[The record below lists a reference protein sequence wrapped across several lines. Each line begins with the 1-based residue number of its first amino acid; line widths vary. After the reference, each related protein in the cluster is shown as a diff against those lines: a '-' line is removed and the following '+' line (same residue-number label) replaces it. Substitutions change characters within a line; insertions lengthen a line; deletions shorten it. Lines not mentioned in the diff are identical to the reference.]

1 MSTLKIGDRI
11 PDFKL
16 LNQEGQLIEIVKYIG
31 KPMVI
36 YFYPKDDTPGCTR
49 EACSFRDEFH
59 RFSDLGVLVIGISSD
74 NVESHEKFKI
84 KYRLPFDLL
93 ADEGNTVRKQ
103 FGVPTNLFGM
113 VPCRVTYIVDNQ
125 GIIRHI
131 FNNQLNAT
139 KHVEESLTIIES
151 F

>member
-11 PDFKL
+11 PEFTL
-16 LNQEGQLIEIVKYIG
+16 LNQDGKLINMEKYIG
-31 KPMVI
+31 NPLVI

-49 EACSFRDEFH
+49 EACLFRDEFH
-59 RFSDLGVLVIGISSD
+59 RFSDFGVLVFGISSD
-74 NVESHEKFKI
+74 SVESHEKFKI

-113 VPCRVTYIVDNQ
+113 VPGRVTYIVDNQ

>member
-1 MSTLKIGDRI
+1 MSILKIGDKI
-11 PDFKL
+11 PEFKL
-16 LNQEGQLIEIVKYIG
+16 LNQDGKLINIEKYIG
-31 KPMVI
+31 NPLVI

-59 RFSDLGVLVIGISSD
+59 RFSDFGVLVFGISSD
-74 NVESHEKFKI
+74 SVESHEKFKI

-113 VPCRVTYIVDNQ
+113 VPGRVTYIVDNQ

>member
-16 LNQEGQLIEIVKYIG
+16 LNQEGKLIEIVKYIG

-59 RFSDLGVLVIGISSD
+59 RFSDLGVLVFGISSD
-74 NVESHEKFKI
+74 SVASHEKFKI
-84 KYRLPFDLL
+84 KYSLPFDLL
-93 ADEGNTVRKQ
+93 ADEGNAVRKQ

-113 VPCRVTYIVDNQ
+113 VPGRVTYIVDNQ

-131 FNNQLNAT
+131 FNNQLNVT
-139 KHVEESLTIIES
+139 KHLEESLTIIES